1 MNFSLVWS
9 AIQPLLTQL
18 LASPQF
24 QAVIMKIITD
34 INAKIAAGVPPSTAV
49 QHATGQLGAAAALH
63 LTGNPIADAQ
73 AWLANFKP
81 PTGSTIQFPPPV
93 PVPGAFTS

>member
-1 MNFSLVWS
+1 MNFQVLWS

-24 QAVIMKIITD
+24 QAVLVKIIAD
-34 INAKIAAGVPPSTAV
+34 INAKISAGVPPSVAV
-49 QHATGQLGAAAALH
+49 QHATGQIGAAATLH

-73 AWLANFKP
+73 AWLANFKS
-81 PTGSTIQFPPPV
+81 PTGIDTAGKTFP
-93 PVPGAFTS
+93 